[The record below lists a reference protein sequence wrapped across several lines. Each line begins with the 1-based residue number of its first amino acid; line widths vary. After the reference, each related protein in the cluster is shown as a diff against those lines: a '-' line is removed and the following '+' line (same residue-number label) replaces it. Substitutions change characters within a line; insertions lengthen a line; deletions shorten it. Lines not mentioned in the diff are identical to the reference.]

1 MIYEV
6 CFEVLGVWFWSGFV
20 LVSNLCLL
28 VLTGGCL
35 LGYCIDCGCFV
46 GNFLGFGSIFCI
58 GRFRI
63 CISSVW
69 HLTRYVQRSS
79 LINLIEVL
87 KLQLST
93 PHHYHSFAWKFIIN
107 FSSITSSP

>member
-6 CFEVLGVWFWSGFV
+6 CFEVLGVWFWSGLV
-20 LVSNLCLL
+20 LVRSLCLL
-28 VLTGGCL
+28 VITGGCL
-35 LGYCIDCGCFV
+35 LGYCIGFGLFGGC
-46 GNFLGFGSIFCI
+46 FLGFGSIFCI

-79 LINLIEVL
+79 ITNLTEAL
-87 KLQLST
+87 QLQLST

-107 FSSITSSP
+107 FSSATSSP